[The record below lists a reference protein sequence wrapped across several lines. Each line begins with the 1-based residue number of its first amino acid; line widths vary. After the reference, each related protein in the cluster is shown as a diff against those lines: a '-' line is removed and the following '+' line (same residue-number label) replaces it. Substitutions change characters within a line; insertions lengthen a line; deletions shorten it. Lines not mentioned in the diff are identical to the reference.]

1 MFVSKVLEE
10 FLGPTKKSNIETG
23 QLAYNCP
30 LCDENGNKGNLEVNY
45 IKNKFKCWSC
55 GELNH
60 MSGNVFTLIKRFGTP
75 RQLKTYKLLLPPEYH
90 EQRKIEKEI
99 IRELPKEFIPLTNI
113 SPYHY
118 KAQIALNYLKER
130 NIGEE
135 LIKKFNIGYAISGK
149 YYNRIIIPSY
159 DSNGDINYF
168 VSRWFEKE
176 KTKIKHLNPD
186 ANKESIIFN
195 EKLINWDSTIY
206 LVEGGF
212 DHLIIPNS
220 IPLLGKVLFTY
231 LFESLY
237 TKANANIVI
246 LLDGEDEAI
255 ADAKALYV
263 KLNVGD
269 LKDRIRI
276 CIPPKDFDAS
286 KIHQVLGVKGIFE
299 LLIGAKK
306 LTDKELYKIHL
317 NKS

>member
-1 MFVSKVLEE
+1 
-10 FLGPTKKSNIETG
+10 
-23 QLAYNCP
+23 
-30 LCDENGNKGNLEVNY
+30 
-45 IKNKFKCWSC
+45 
-55 GELNH
+55 
-60 MSGNVFTLIKRFGTP
+60 
-75 RQLKTYKLLLPPEYH
+75 LPPEYH